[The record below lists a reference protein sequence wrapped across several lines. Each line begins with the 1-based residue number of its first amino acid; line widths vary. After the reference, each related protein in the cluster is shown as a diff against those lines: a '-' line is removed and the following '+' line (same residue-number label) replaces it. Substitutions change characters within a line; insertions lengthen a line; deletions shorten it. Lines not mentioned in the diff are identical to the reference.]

1 MNFLFW
7 NKTNNWY
14 INEEKVLKQPKKPLL
29 NNKKPGLLM
38 KFNATKIPKKN
49 DAIKLTIEVLWILNP
64 ILIFKLFCIY
74 ILIIKPN
81 VLPNK
86 TIFIEVMSK
95 IYIFIQ
101 PFVILLGSS
110 NNLLEGNST
119 LSHISLLLT
128 TQLRKIDKL
137 VPISITNNSLE
148 LVSGKEYRE
157 VLEIRIISFVLLSK
171 L

>member
-64 ILIFKLFCIY
+64 ILIFKLFCMNILSINPKVLPKKRKLIEVNSKAY
-74 ILIIKPN
+74 ILI
-81 VLPNK
+81 
-86 TIFIEVMSK
+86 
-95 IYIFIQ
+95 Q
-101 PFVILLGSS
+101 PFRILLGSS
-110 NNLLEGNST
+110 KNLLEANST
-119 LSHISLLLT
+119 LTQVLPLLT
-128 TQLRKIDKL
+128 FQIRNTDKV
-137 VPISITNNSLE
+137 VPISRTNNSL
-148 LVSGKEYRE
+148 
-157 VLEIRIISFVLLSK
+157 SFIWGWE
-171 L
+171 